1 MSMSDRERGEL
12 VKLWRDLPGCK
23 PDSLTIGATGGQYI
37 TLQTGVG
44 PSDSLIGEAHAAAL
58 ARDAIVEWL
67 HSIQCP
73 DEHRC
78 VSFAIEDDSD
88 PSRKYAV
95 EVGRANWW
103 HGPTRLL
110 ALIAAA
116 RAVGG
121 KG

>member
-1 MSMSDRERGEL
+1 MSMSDVERVEL
-12 VKLWRDLPGCK
+12 VKLWREIPKCIPFGVELRYVESAGWLATPHDGRAAMW
-23 PDSLTIGATGGQYI
+23 PDYLVS
-37 TLQTGVG
+37 
-44 PSDSLIGEAHAAAL
+44 AL

-67 HSIQCP
+67 HSIQCQ

-78 VSFAIEDDSD
+78 VSFAVEDDSD